1 MLPIFIFLISSL
13 SCIVTAKFI
22 KNDNT
27 KIIDIVHNN
36 FKIIK
41 YHYIS
46 DFLVFLQVLFG
57 FVKLDIYTI
66 KEIFL
71 IMSVIQILKSI
82 CSVSTVLPPLKN
94 YRDKIR
100 FGGINGSGTE
110 YIFSGHASYS
120 AIFSLYLY
128 SKNIVSLYILFLYN
142 FISQF
147 LIIVSR
153 NHYTVDVVLA
163 WIITP
168 SLYTNLQLCKRDEYC
183 FHILYQI
190 LE

>member
-1 MLPIFIFLISSL
+1 M
-13 SCIVTAKFI
+13 
-22 KNDNT
+22 
-27 KIIDIVHNN
+27 
-36 FKIIK
+36 
-41 YHYIS
+41 
-46 DFLVFLQVLFG
+46 
-57 FVKLDIYTI
+57 
-66 KEIFL
+66 
-71 IMSVIQILKSI
+71 
-82 CSVSTVLPPLKN
+82 STVLPPLKN

-153 NHYTVDVVLA
+153 NHYTVDVILA
-163 WIITP
+163 WIISS

-183 FHILYQI
+183 FHILQQI

>member
-1 MLPIFIFLISSL
+1 MLSIFIFLISCV
-13 SCIVTAKFI
+13 SCVVTAKFI

-36 FKIIK
+36 FSVIK

-46 DFLVFLQVLFG
+46 DFLVFLEVLFG
-57 FVKLDIYTI
+57 FAKLDTYSI

-71 IMSVIQILKSI
+71 IMSVIQVLRSI
-82 CSVSTVLPPLKN
+82 CSISTILPPLKN
-94 YRDKIR
+94 YHDKIR
-100 FGGINGSGTE
+100 FYGVNGSGTE

-128 SKNIVSLYILFLYN
+128 SKNILGLYILFLYN

-153 NHYTVDVVLA
+153 NHYTIDVVLA

-168 SLYTNLQLCKRDEYC
+168 LLYNNLQLCKRDNYC
-183 FHILYQI
+183 FQVLGQF
-190 LE
+190 L

>member
-1 MLPIFIFLISSL
+1 MLSIIKFLISSL
-13 SCIVTAKFI
+13 LCVTTAKFI

-36 FKIIK
+36 FKIVN

-46 DFLVFLQVLFG
+46 DFLVFSQVLFG
-57 FVKLDIYTI
+57 FIKLQLYTI

-71 IMSVIQILKSI
+71 IMSVIQVLRSI
-82 CSVSTVLPPLKN
+82 CAISTVLPPLKN

-100 FGGINGSGTE
+100 FGGINGYGTE

-128 SKNIVSLYILFLYN
+128 SENILGFYTLFLYN
-142 FISQF
+142 CISQF
-147 LIIVSR
+147 LIVVSR
-153 NHYTVDVVLA
+153 NHYTVDVLLA
-163 WIITP
+163 WIIVP
-168 SLYTNLQLCKRDEYC
+168 LLYSNLQFCKRDEHC
-183 FHILYQI
+183 FELFQQ
-190 LE
+190 LV

>member
-1 MLPIFIFLISSL
+1 MILTVIFLISSL
-13 SCIVTAKFI
+13 TSIVSAKFI
-22 KNDNT
+22 KNNNT

-36 FKIIK
+36 FKIIR

-46 DFLVFLQVLFG
+46 DFLVFLQILFG
-57 FVKLDIYTI
+57 FFKLDIYSI

-71 IMSVIQILKSI
+71 IMSVIQIIRII
-82 CSVSTVLPPLKN
+82 CSISTILPPLKK
-94 YRDKIR
+94 YGEKIR
-100 FGGINGSGTE
+100 FYGINGSGTE

-128 SKNIVSLYILFLYN
+128 SKNILGLYTLFLYN

-153 NHYTVDVVLA
+153 NHYTIDVVLA
-163 WIITP
+163 WIIGTLVY
-168 SLYTNLQLCKRDEYC
+168 SNLQLCKRDEYC
-183 FHILYQI
+183 FQLLKQI
-190 LE
+190 I